1 MWFMGHRT
9 IKRFTLGAL
18 QGCADAPFSAI
29 IFKLRVHKT
38 NIIQNQFPVKR
49 LSIIPDVKTHV
60 RVDAAIGPR
69 TDEGD
74 ELVASLV
81 DDEAAYLTLVALL
94 AEAPEKKA

>member
-1 MWFMGHRT
+1 M
-9 IKRFTLGAL
+9 
-18 QGCADAPFSAI
+18 QSCE
-29 IFKLRVHKT
+29 LRVQKT
-38 NIIQNQFPVKR
+38 NIIQNQFSVKR
-49 LSIIPDVKTHV
+49 LSIESLPDVKTHV

-94 AEAPEKKA
+94 AEAPEKNT